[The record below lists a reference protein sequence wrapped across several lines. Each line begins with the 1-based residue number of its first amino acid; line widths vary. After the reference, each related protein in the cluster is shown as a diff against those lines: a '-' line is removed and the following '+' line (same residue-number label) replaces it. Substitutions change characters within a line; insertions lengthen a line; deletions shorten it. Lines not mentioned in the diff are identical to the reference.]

1 MCGCFNITRNG
12 SKIESARIAFGGM
25 AGIPKRAAAVEAA
38 LIGQS
43 WTTATITTALSAFA
57 TDFAPMSDMRASA
70 DYRLTGA
77 QNMLLRYFHESNGTI
92 VSVLEVEA

>member
-1 MCGCFNITRNG
+1 MV
-12 SKIESARIAFGGM
+12 SPAQSSVSDSL
-25 AGIPKRAAAVEAA
+25 AAYAHM
-38 LIGQS
+38 LIGV
-43 WTTATITTALSAFA
+43 AYLARMDLSGPGSL
-57 TDFAPMSDMRASA
+57 DFAPMSDMRASA